1 MGLHDEL
8 ITKCAACREYAVHLF
23 DKQGGNCLICNK
35 GMIFANAKLQ
45 AIDPELGYVEGNIR
59 WLHEVCHRFVEKYK
73 DKVQDVEIP
82 SWEEY
87 FLNIAKAVSTRSKD
101 AQTKHGCVIT
111 DKRHHILGTG
121 FNSFPR
127 ESPDHVMP
135 NLRDSKYLF
144 MAHAERNALHN
155 CIVSPWTFLD
165 GCTAYVTGKPCLEC
179 LYALWQ
185 ENVNKIVILD
195 RQGSFYEDKDKDDF
209 DFFIQNHEI
218 EFVQTK
224 HI

>member
-127 ESPDHVMP
+127 EVTS
-135 NLRDSKYLF
+135 
-144 MAHAERNALHN
+144 MACNAKFEGFK
-155 CIVSPWTFLD
+155 VP
-165 GCTAYVTGKPCLEC
+165 
-179 LYALWQ
+179 
-185 ENVNKIVILD
+185 
-195 RQGSFYEDKDKDDF
+195 FYG
-209 DFFIQNHEI
+209 
-218 EFVQTK
+218 TC
-224 HI
+224 